1 MEVVIAVLIL
11 IGAMVAGSTSP
22 TSDEGSADLDPV
34 TESEQTTPTH
44 RVETMLGPCRF
55 PDGRLIQRDLTL
67 PTASTPTTSATK
79 YEEAG
84 HGCADH

>member
-1 MEVVIAVLIL
+1 MEIVIAVLIL

-22 TSDEGSADLDPV
+22 TSDEGSAEREPV
-34 TESEQTTPTH
+34 TESEQTSPTQ
-44 RVETMLGPCRF
+44 RVEATLGPCRF

>member
-11 IGAMVAGSTSP
+11 IGAMVAGSAPP
-22 TSDEGSADLDPV
+22 TSDEDRTESALV

-44 RVETMLGPCRF
+44 RVEATLGPCRF

-67 PTASTPTTSATK
+67 PTVSTTTTSATK
-79 YEEAG
+79 HEEAG

>member
-1 MEVVIAVLIL
+1 MEIVIAVLIL
-11 IGAMVAGSTSP
+11 IGAMVAGSTSL

-34 TESEQTTPTH
+34 TESEQTSPTQ
-44 RVETMLGPCRF
+44 RVEATLGPCRF

-79 YEEAG
+79 YEESG

>member
-22 TSDEGSADLDPV
+22 TSDEGSAEREPV
-34 TESEQTTPTH
+34 TESEQTSLTQ
-44 RVETMLGPCRF
+44 RVEATLGPCRF

-67 PTASTPTTSATK
+67 PTASIPTTSATK

>member
-22 TSDEGSADLDPV
+22 TSDEGNAERDPV
-34 TESEQTTPTH
+34 TESEQTSQTH
-44 RVETMLGPCRF
+44 RFEATLRPCRF
-55 PDGRLIQRDLTL
+55 PDGQLIQRDLTL
-67 PTASTPTTSATK
+67 PTVSTTTPSATK
-79 YEEAG
+79 HKEAG

>member
-22 TSDEGSADLDPV
+22 TSDEGSADRDPV

-44 RVETMLGPCRF
+44 RVETTLGPCRF
-55 PDGRLIQRDLTL
+55 PDGRLIRRDLTL
-67 PTASTPTTSATK
+67 PTVSTTTTPATK
-79 YEEAG
+79 HEEAG

>member
-22 TSDEGSADLDPV
+22 TSDEGSAEREPV
-34 TESEQTTPTH
+34 TESEQTSPTQ
-44 RVETMLGPCRF
+44 RVEATLGPCHF

-67 PTASTPTTSATK
+67 PTASTTTTSATRHD
-79 YEEAG
+79 EAG
-84 HGCADH
+84 HDSADH

>member
-22 TSDEGSADLDPV
+22 TSDEGSAERDPV
-34 TESEQTTPTH
+34 TESEQTSPTQ
-44 RVETMLGPCRF
+44 RVEATLGPCHF

-67 PTASTPTTSATK
+67 PTASTTANFATK
-79 YEEAG
+79 HEEVG
-84 HGCADH
+84 HGCVDH

>member
-22 TSDEGSADLDPV
+22 ISDEGSAERDPV
-34 TESEQTTPTH
+34 TGSEQTSPTH
-44 RVETMLGPCRF
+44 RVEATLRPCRF

-67 PTASTPTTSATK
+67 PTAPTTTTPATK
-79 YEEAG
+79 DEEAG
-84 HGCADH
+84 HGCADD

>member
-22 TSDEGSADLDPV
+22 ISDEGSAEREPV
-34 TESEQTTPTH
+34 TESEQTTPEH
-44 RVETMLGPCRF
+44 RVEAALGPCRF
-55 PDGRLIQRDLTL
+55 PNGRLIQRDLTL
-67 PTASTPTTSATK
+67 PTASTTTTSATRH
-79 YEEAG
+79 EEAG

>member
-1 MEVVIAVLIL
+1 MELVVAVLIL

-22 TSDEGSADLDPV
+22 TSDEGSADRAPV

-44 RVETMLGPCRF
+44 RVETTLGPCRF

-67 PTASTPTTSATK
+67 PTVSTTTTSATK
-79 YEEAG
+79 HEEAG
-84 HGCADH
+84 HGCADD

>member
-11 IGAMVAGSTSP
+11 IGAMVAGLTSP
-22 TSDEGSADLDPV
+22 TSDEGSAEREPV

-44 RVETMLGPCRF
+44 RVETTLGPCHF

-67 PTASTPTTSATK
+67 PTASTTTTSATK
-79 YEEAG
+79 DEEAG
-84 HGCADH
+84 YGCVDH

>member
-1 MEVVIAVLIL
+1 MELVVAVLIL

-22 TSDEGSADLDPV
+22 ISDEGSAERDPV
-34 TESEQTTPTH
+34 TESEQTSATH

-67 PTASTPTTSATK
+67 PTASTTTTSATK
-79 YEEAG
+79 HEEAG

>member
-1 MEVVIAVLIL
+1 MEVLIAVLIL

-22 TSDEGSADLDPV
+22 TSDEGSADRDPV

-44 RVETMLGPCRF
+44 YVETTLGPCRF

-67 PTASTPTTSATK
+67 PTVSTTTTSATK
-79 YEEAG
+79 HKEAG

>member
-1 MEVVIAVLIL
+1 MDVVIAVLIL

-22 TSDEGSADLDPV
+22 TSDEGSADRDPV

-44 RVETMLGPCRF
+44 RVETTLGPCRF
-55 PDGRLIQRDLTL
+55 PDARLIQRDLTL
-67 PTASTPTTSATK
+67 PTVSTTTTPATK
-79 YEEAG
+79 HEEAG

>member
-22 TSDEGSADLDPV
+22 TSNEGSAERDPV
-34 TESEQTTPTH
+34 TESEPTSPTQ
-44 RVETMLGPCRF
+44 RVEATLGRCRF

-67 PTASTPTTSATK
+67 PTALTPTTSATK
-79 YEEAG
+79 YEEAR
-84 HGCADH
+84 HGCADR

>member
-22 TSDEGSADLDPV
+22 TSDEGSAERDPV
-34 TESEQTTPTH
+34 TESEQTSLTY
-44 RVETMLGPCRF
+44 RVEATLGPCRF
-55 PDGRLIQRDLTL
+55 SNGSLIQRDLTL
-67 PTASTPTTSATK
+67 PTASTTTTSATRH
-79 YEEAG
+79 EEAG

>member
-1 MEVVIAVLIL
+1 MEIVIAVLIL

-22 TSDEGSADLDPV
+22 TSDEGSAERDPV
-34 TESEQTTPTH
+34 TESEQTSPTH
-44 RVETMLGPCRF
+44 RVEATLRPCRF

-67 PTASTPTTSATK
+67 PTASIPKTSATK
-79 YEEAG
+79 HVEAG